1 MQEARISL
9 LFKGGYYKIE
19 SDTGSRSGVAED
31 KDAGDGEQMMH
42 SILAGAAEQL
52 LEQRFGAE
60 NADRWKWLVKD
71 IQKCSQETT
80 ELCENTAELLDV
92 IRFSYEKNE
101 DLLGSLYLSLRKRKE
116 RKQSGSYYTPGR
128 VAKRLAGLVFPK
140 GTCSEPLTILDPAC
154 GTGSILLALPEGC
167 ELEQIYGYDIDPM
180 AIAIVRVNMALRYGI
195 CDKGILS
202 GHFMVRDFLKE
213 GCSKEADL
221 IVGNPPWGSEFTPEE
236 EAEYRKKFRTA
247 ATKQIESGN
256 LFVEQS
262 LMQLKDGGRL
272 CFVLPEA
279 LLHVKTHRAVRAL
292 ILKQSFVKQAEYL
305 GEVFKKVQCPSVIL
319 LLEKQESAEQKNT
332 DNTGNR
338 GTEVR
343 TGNIGITDNAES
355 TDNIGNTE
363 NKEKTGLVR
372 LSPERFLLDVSDE
385 EFALLQKLDTAD
397 NIVRL
402 RGKAAFAL
410 GIVTGNNEKYL
421 QKTKTTGNEP
431 ILKGKDI
438 ERFCVK
444 EASAYIAFAPENYQQ
459 VAPVE
464 LYRAPEKLLYRF
476 VGVRPVF
483 AYDDK
488 KTLTLNSCN
497 LVIPAVKGMDM
508 RYIMAVFNS
517 GVIEFWHRRV
527 NHSMKLL
534 RAHIEEFPIPVAD
547 AVQQQ
552 KILQLAGL
560 IADNERERHRL
571 WRRLDAQNHAGE
583 QREEQN
589 DVQLVLNE
597 LCVTNE
603 KLVRRLNR
611 NIAELFGLTDA
622 EYEIVCAAC
631 GY

>member
-1 MQEARISL
+1 MQ
-9 LFKGGYYKIE
+9 G
-19 SDTGSRSGVAED
+19 TGSN
-31 KDAGDGEQMMH
+31 MMH

-52 LEQRFGAE
+52 LEQRFGTE
-60 NADRWKWLVKD
+60 NADRWKWLVRD
-71 IQKCSQETT
+71 IQKCSQETA
-80 ELCENTAELLDV
+80 ELCESTAESLDAT
-92 IRFSYEKNE
+92 RFSYEKNE

-116 RKQSGSYYTPGR
+116 RKQSGSYYTPEKI
-128 VAKRLAGLVFPK
+128 AKRLTGLAFPK

-154 GTGSILLALPEGC
+154 GTGSILLALPEEC
-167 ELEQIYGYDIDPM
+167 ELQQVYGYDIDPM

-195 CDKGILS
+195 CDKGVLTE
-202 GHFMVRDFLKE
+202 HFTVRDFLKE
-213 GCSKEADL
+213 GCSNAADL

-236 EAEYRKKFRTA
+236 EAEYRKKFWTA

-262 LMQLKDGGRL
+262 LLQLKDGGRL

-292 ILKQSFVKQAEYL
+292 ILKKSLVKQAEYL
-305 GEVFKKVQCPSVIL
+305 GEVFEKVQCPSVIL
-319 LLEKQESAEQKNT
+319 LLEKQENVSRENA
-332 DNTGNR
+332 GN
-338 GTEVR
+338 
-343 TGNIGITDNAES
+343 
-355 TDNIGNTE
+355 
-363 NKEKTGLVR
+363 TGLVR

-385 EFALLQKLDTAD
+385 EFALLQRRATAD
-397 NIVRL
+397 NMVRL
-402 RGKAAFAL
+402 RGQASFAL

-421 QKTKTTGNEP
+421 QKAKTAGSEP

-476 VGVRPVF
+476 VGARPVF

-497 LVIPAVKGMDM
+497 IVIPQVEGMDM

-517 GVIEFWHRRV
+517 SVIEFWHRRV

-534 RAHIEEFPIPVAD
+534 RAHIEEFPIPMAD
-547 AVQQQ
+547 EEQ
-552 KILQLAGL
+552 
-560 IADNERERHRL
+560 
-571 WRRLDAQNHAGE
+571 
-583 QREEQN
+583 QREIIELTEWLQE
-589 DVQLVLNE
+589 NE
-597 LCVTNE
+597 HE
-603 KLVRRLNR
+603 IQRPDQK
-611 NIAELFGLTDA
+611 IAELFGLTGA
-622 EYEIVCAAC
+622 EYEIVLAAC
-631 GY
+631 KIQ

>member
-1 MQEARISL
+1 MQ
-9 LFKGGYYKIE
+9 GTE
-19 SDTGSRSGVAED
+19 SN
-31 KDAGDGEQMMH
+31 MMH

-60 NADRWKWLVKD
+60 NADRWKWLVRD
-71 IQKCSQETT
+71 IQKSSQETT
-80 ELCENTAELLDV
+80 ELCESTAESLDAT
-92 IRFSYEKNE
+92 RFLYEKNE
-101 DLLGSLYLSLRKRKE
+101 DLLGRLYLSLRKSKE
-116 RKQSGSYYTPGR
+116 RKQSGSYYTPEKI
-128 VAKRLAGLVFPK
+128 AKRLTGLVFPK

-154 GTGSILLALPEGC
+154 GTGSILLALPEEC
-167 ELEQIYGYDIDPM
+167 ELQQVYGYDIDPM

-195 CDKGILS
+195 CDKGILTE
-202 GHFMVRDFLKE
+202 HFTVRDFLKE
-213 GCSKEADL
+213 GCSKATDL

-247 ATKQIESGN
+247 AQKQIESGN

-262 LMQLKDGGRL
+262 LLQLKDGGRL

-292 ILKQSFVKQAEYL
+292 ILKKSLVKQAEYL
-305 GEVFKKVQCPSVIL
+305 GEVFEKVQCPSVIL
-319 LLEKQESAEQKNT
+319 LLEKQENVLRENA
-332 DNTGNR
+332 GN
-338 GTEVR
+338 
-343 TGNIGITDNAES
+343 
-355 TDNIGNTE
+355 
-363 NKEKTGLVR
+363 TGLVR

-397 NIVRL
+397 NMVRL
-402 RGKAAFAL
+402 RGQASFAL

-421 QKTKTTGNEP
+421 QKAKTAGSEP

-476 VGVRPVF
+476 VGARPVF

-497 LVIPAVKGMDM
+497 IVISQVKGMDM

-517 GVIEFWHRRV
+517 SVIEFWHRRV

-534 RAHIEEFPIPVAD
+534 RAHIEEFPIPMAD
-547 AVQQQ
+547 EEQ
-552 KILQLAGL
+552 
-560 IADNERERHRL
+560 
-571 WRRLDAQNHAGE
+571 
-583 QREEQN
+583 QREIIELTEWLQE
-589 DVQLVLNE
+589 NE
-597 LCVTNE
+597 HE
-603 KLVRRLNR
+603 IQRPDQK
-611 NIAELFGLTDA
+611 IAELFGLTGA
-622 EYEIVCAAC
+622 EYEIVLAAC
-631 GY
+631 KIQ

>member
-1 MQEARISL
+1 MQ
-9 LFKGGYYKIE
+9 GTE
-19 SDTGSRSGVAED
+19 SN
-31 KDAGDGEQMMH
+31 MMH

-52 LEQRFGAE
+52 LEQRFGTE
-60 NADRWKWLVKD
+60 NADRWKWLVID
-71 IQKCSQETT
+71 ILMCNQEST
-80 ELCENTAELLDV
+80 ELCENTAESFDAT
-92 IRFSYEKNE
+92 RFPYEKNE
-101 DLLGSLYLSLRKRKE
+101 DLLGRLYLSLRKIKA
-116 RKQSGSYYTPGR
+116 RKQSGSYYTPEKI
-128 VAKRLAGLVFPK
+128 AKRLTGLVFPT
-140 GTCSEPLTILDPAC
+140 GTCTEPLTILDPAC
-154 GTGSILLALPEGC
+154 GTGSILLSLPEGC
-167 ELEQIYGYDIDPM
+167 ELEQVYGYDIDPM

-195 CDKGILS
+195 CDKGILTE
-202 GHFMVRDFLKE
+202 HFTVRDFLKE

-221 IVGNPPWGSEFTPEE
+221 IVGNPPWGSELTPEE

-247 ATKQIESGN
+247 AQKQIESGN

-262 LMQLKDGGRL
+262 LLQLKDGGRL

-279 LLHVKTHRAVRAL
+279 LLHVKTHCAVRAL

-319 LLEKQESAEQKNT
+319 LLEKQESAAQKNT

-343 TGNIGITDNAES
+343 TGNIGITDNAEN
-355 TDNIGNTE
+355 TDNIGNIE

-397 NIVRL
+397 NMVRL
-402 RGKAAFAL
+402 RGQASFAL

-421 QKTKTTGNEP
+421 QKTKTAGSEP

-444 EASAYIAFAPENYQQ
+444 EASAYIAFAPEHYQQ

-497 LVIPAVKGMDM
+497 LVIPAVEGMDM

-517 GVIEFWHRRV
+517 SVIEFWHRRV

-534 RAHIEEFPIPVAD
+534 RAHIEEFPIPMAD
-547 AVQQQ
+547 EPQQK
-552 KILQLAGL
+552 KILQLVEL
-560 IADNERERHRL
+560 LADNEQERQMLRVRQDGKAEML
-571 WRRLDAQNHAGE
+571 LNELGVAQEKLERRLDWS
-583 QREEQN
+583 
-589 DVQLVLNE
+589 V
-597 LCVTNE
+597 
-603 KLVRRLNR
+603 
-611 NIAELFGLTDA
+611 AELFGLTEA
-622 EYEIVCAAC
+622 EYEIVLAICKIQ
-631 GY
+631 